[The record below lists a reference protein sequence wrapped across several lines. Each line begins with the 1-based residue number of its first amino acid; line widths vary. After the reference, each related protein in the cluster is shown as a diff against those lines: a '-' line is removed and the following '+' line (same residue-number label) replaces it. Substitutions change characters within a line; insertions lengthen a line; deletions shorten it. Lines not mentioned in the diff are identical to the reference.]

1 MLQHAKEFYRLMKS
15 SIILI
20 CNPAAKSM
28 SEAKI
33 ERACRLLEQKD
44 YRVELLL
51 TKQRGEA
58 EQFAKDAVKR
68 APIVIIA
75 AGGDGTFNEVA
86 NGMAG
91 SEIPMAILPLGTTN
105 VLAKELGIPDTVEG
119 ALEVALK
126 KTPKSV
132 SLGKIGIARDSSP
145 GSRYFILMAGIGFD
159 GEAVYGINETFK
171 KISGKGAYIYS
182 GVNTLLRFDP
192 DELTVTVD
200 GKTHTASSVIVGNAS
215 KYGGHFR
222 VTPDV
227 RLIDPILHVC
237 LFKGRKRIDTL
248 RYILGIATGSH
259 LKFGDVEYL
268 KAGEIAI
275 KGHAHIQIDGDYFG
289 ITPAE
294 ISIVPNALRLIY

>member
-1 MLQHAKEFYRLMKS
+1 MLQHAKVFYRLMKS

-20 CNPAAKSM
+20 CNPTAKSM

-44 YRVELLL
+44 YRVDLLL

-58 EQFAKDAVKR
+58 RHLAKDAAKR
-68 APIVIIA
+68 APLVIIA

-105 VLAKELGIPDTVEG
+105 VLAKELGIPDTVKG
-119 ALEVALK
+119 ALEVALN

-132 SLGKIGIARDSSP
+132 SLGRIAIVHDSFP
-145 GSRYFILMAGIGFD
+145 VSRYFILMAGIGFD
-159 GEAVYGINETFK
+159 GEAVFGINETFK
-171 KISGKGAYIYS
+171 KISGKGAYLYS
-182 GVNTLLRFDP
+182 GVKTLLRFAP
-192 DELTVTVD
+192 DELAVTVN
-200 GKTHTASSVIVGNAS
+200 GRKHTASSVIVGNAS

-227 RLIDPILHVC
+227 RLIDPVLHVC
-237 LFKGRKRIDTL
+237 LFKGKKRIDTF
-248 RYILGIATGSH
+248 RYILGIVTGSH
-259 LKFGDVEYL
+259 LKFADVEYL
-268 KAGEIAI
+268 KATQIQV
-275 KGHAHIQIDGDYFG
+275 KGHAHIQLDGDYFG
-289 ITPAE
+289 MTPAE
-294 ISIVPNALRLIY
+294 ISIVPNALRLIF